1 MINLKSKKRSHVEK
15 VRDHIFSLHM
25 KMTRIVKDLHELS
38 DIELYQ
44 KAEEM
49 RSLSGRMNELK
60 EYLRL
65 ILL

>member
-1 MINLKSKKRSHVEK
+1 MVKE
-15 VRDHIFSLHM
+15 LHQ
-25 KMTRIVKDLHELS
+25 LS

-49 RSLSGRMNELK
+49 KALSCRMNELK

>member
-1 MINLKSKKRSHVEK
+1 
-15 VRDHIFSLHM
+15 
-25 KMTRIVKDLHELS
+25 MTRIVKDLHELS

-49 RSLSGRMNELK
+49 RALSGRMNELK